1 MVISWYPL
9 NNEDKKLKIENNLLF
24 AECKQCDLASSRKK
38 YQLLVKGIDAESFS
52 SRYNHGLNLK
62 YKIVNIIEIK
72 RKDGKVL
79 NWCKIELESK
89 DEFESL
95 INA

>member
-1 MVISWYPL
+1 MI
-9 NNEDKKLKIENNLLF
+9 N
-24 AECKQCDLASSRKK
+24 
-38 YQLLVKGIDAESFS
+38 AESFS
-52 SRYNHGLNLK
+52 SRYNHGLNQK
-62 YKIVNIIEIK
+62 YKIVNVIEIK